1 MIHGGANTVKAN
13 GDDLLLDVWIS
24 LKFWN
29 GGKKKRRLRSV
40 TPSEPI

>member
-1 MIHGGANTVKAN
+1 MTHGGANMVNAN

-29 GGKKKRRLRSV
+29 EGGGGTQTKKCDV
-40 TPSEPI
+40 F